1 MNQLPGANDRYW
13 CFVFQQMAPGARHE
27 ADPTLHTIPMRF
39 ISSAE
44 IPCMKLSPGDIP
56 KTKSDGNR
64 SLLFAQLTF
73 SAVISVTYLTA
84 DVVNSTE
91 RFQNEIVL

>member
-1 MNQLPGANDRYW
+1 
-13 CFVFQQMAPGARHE
+13 
-27 ADPTLHTIPMRF
+27 
-39 ISSAE
+39 
-44 IPCMKLSPGDIP
+44 MKLSPGDIP
-56 KTKSDGNR
+56 KTKFDGNR

-73 SAVISVTYLTA
+73 SAVISVTYLTP